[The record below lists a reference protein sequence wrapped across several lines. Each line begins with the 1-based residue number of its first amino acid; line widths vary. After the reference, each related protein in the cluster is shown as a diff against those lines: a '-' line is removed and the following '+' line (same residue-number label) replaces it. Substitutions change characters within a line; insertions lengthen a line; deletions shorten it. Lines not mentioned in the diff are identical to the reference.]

1 MIESDS
7 LLAVNSLSPYG
18 YDYSELGILSSYFFN
33 SGDSSSSYYIFRY
46 MYVEN
51 NSIFL
56 LILLYFMMYR
66 WNELDIFL
74 VCRMLF

>member
-33 SGDSSSSYYIFRY
+33 SGDSSSSYYISYIYRPK
-46 MYVEN
+46 
-51 NSIFL
+51 
-56 LILLYFMMYR
+56 LISFSY
-66 WNELDIFL
+66 
-74 VCRMLF
+74 